1 MIVGFWITEKCL
13 KVLTHLS
20 FSFQVITA
28 LRCLCHHSSFC
39 ILSTHKCSEQV
50 GTLSPV
56 SLCPRHSQML
66 QVHNREKQL
75 LSTTR
80 NKPLF
85 ESQQALAPASEPRHN
100 SSRAKRFYTAIV
112 ETISQQ
118 DFHTQFLWAAVQ
130 GDTKPGAA
138 VLHTGWPMPSGTHW
152 FHRGVLPNTLY
163 LVLDPPFRKLR
174 KSAFCTVILFKSS

>member
-1 MIVGFWITEKCL
+1 MTASSRSVCIINSSGKSGFFPAGTREEERHPFLGMSLKIVGFWITEKCL

-28 LRCLCHHSSFC
+28 LHCLCHHSSFC

-66 QVHNREKQL
+66 QVHNREKQI

-80 NKPLF
+80 N
-85 ESQQALAPASEPRHN
+85 ESHRALAPASEPRHN
-100 SSRAKRFYTAIV
+100 PSKAERFYTAIV

-118 DFHTQFLWAAVQ
+118 DFHTPFL
-130 GDTKPGAA
+130 
-138 VLHTGWPMPSGTHW
+138 
-152 FHRGVLPNTLY
+152 
-163 LVLDPPFRKLR
+163 
-174 KSAFCTVILFKSS
+174 